1 MLTLPSS
8 VRVYLALDPVSMHL
22 SFDRLAGLVRGLGLD
37 PTGGHLFVFVNRPK
51 THMKVLFFDRSGFC
65 QLYKRLEQGT
75 FQRGPSAEPGGA
87 RATDRRSCTR
97 RCRWLAVGSTTN
109 ERRGKRLTRSP
120 ERARIA

>member
-37 PTGGHLFVFVNRPK
+37 PTGRHLFVFVNRPK

-75 FQRGPSAEPGGA
+75 FQLPELGPDGA
-87 RATDRRSCTR
+87 PKRELTP
-97 RCRWLAVGSTTN
+97 N
-109 ERRGKRLTRSP
+109 ELGLILEGVDLRQ
-120 ERARIA
+120 RARRARLGRPKG

>member
-22 SFDRLAGLVRGLGLD
+22 SFDRLAGLVRD

-75 FQRGPSAEPGGA
+75 FQLPELGPDGA
-87 RATDRRSCTR
+87 PRRELSP
-97 RCRWLAVGSTTN
+97 N
-109 ERRGKRLTRSP
+109 ELGLILEGVDLRQ
-120 ERARIA
+120 RARRARLGRPKG